1 MKELNRG
8 QAASIGSKKHYEL
21 MTACFNSLLLG
32 LFSRYHYQNGR
43 SRSVTGY
50 KNLLVT
56 ASLIVLAGCGR
67 LPDVNKIQG
76 NMDQMVY
83 YMGHMVNATT
93 RMANTAERM
102 ESKSDGMVND
112 LGKRGATVERAVQNY
127 SQAIL
132 DNERAMIKALQ
143 GIRQELNEL
152 KQGARSTG
160 SKTDAQEQLRSNPVL
175 QARLNELED
184 KLSTIVSNMEKHKK
198 AP

>member
-1 MKELNRG
+1 VIVG
-8 QAASIGSKKHYEL
+8 FASRHY
-21 MTACFNSLLLG
+21 
-32 LFSRYHYQNGR
+32 HQNGR
-43 SRSVTGY
+43 SRFVTGY
-50 KNLLVT
+50 TKKLLVT
-56 ASLIVLAGCGR
+56 VSLIALAGCGR

-83 YMGHMVNATT
+83 YMGHMTNATT
-93 RMANTAERM
+93 RMANAAERM
-102 ESKSDGMVND
+102 EGKSDNMVND

-143 GIRQELNEL
+143 GIREELNEL
-152 KQGARSTG
+152 KQGARSKG
-160 SKTDAQEQLRSNPVL
+160 AKTDAQEQLRTNPVL

-184 KLSTIVSNMEKHKK
+184 KISTIVSNMEKHKK

>member
-1 MKELNRG
+1 M
-8 QAASIGSKKHYEL
+8 
-21 MTACFNSLLLG
+21 
-32 LFSRYHYQNGR
+32 
-43 SRSVTGY
+43 TGY
-50 KNLLVT
+50 TKKLLVT
-56 ASLIVLAGCGR
+56 ASLIALAGCGR

-102 ESKSDGMVND
+102 EGKSDGMMND

-152 KQGARSTG
+152 KQGARSTTG
-160 SKTDAQEQLRSNPVL
+160 PKTDAQEQLRSNPVL

-184 KLSTIVSNMEKHKK
+184 KLSTIVSNMEKHKRSQ
-198 AP
+198 

>member
-1 MKELNRG
+1 M
-8 QAASIGSKKHYEL
+8 
-21 MTACFNSLLLG
+21 NSLFQFFIIG
-32 LFSRYHYQNGR
+32 LFSRHYYQNGR
-43 SRSVTGY
+43 SHSVTGY
-50 KNLLVT
+50 TKKLLVT
-56 ASLIVLAGCGR
+56 ASLIVLSGCGR
-67 LPDVNKIQG
+67 LPDINKIQG

-143 GIRQELNEL
+143 GIREELNEL
-152 KQGARSTG
+152 KQGARSIG
-160 SKTDAQEQLRSNPVL
+160 PKTDAQEQLRTNPVL
-175 QARLNELED
+175 QARLNELEH
-184 KLSTIVSNMEKHKK
+184 KLSAIVSNMEKNKK
-198 AP
+198 AQ